1 MRKATTTLKRALRT
15 SLPGSRADTR
25 QPLGQG
31 APLPGL
37 FPGRANTAGKFALWR
52 IVPLLALIL
61 ALVACAKTLEERL
74 APDNWKLTTDAEST
88 YYYLLLEDA
97 KRQQN
102 ATIGELA
109 LDRLLQSDAS
119 PGIYIEAA
127 NFHWH
132 QGDSQKT
139 RQVLLQGLDKFPRD
153 PDLELMLAQLYLAE
167 KDLDSATATITSYLE
182 KNPED
187 SLTRQELA
195 DMLIRNEQFQQALDV
210 LRNIPEEQRSPVI
223 NFYLAKAHEG
233 LGRRTLAIELLT
245 KAVSEDS
252 GLFEAWA
259 ELAYLHELE
268 QNYAEAEAIYFRMLE
283 MGESSQELWL
293 RLVDLNLKLKNPQK
307 ALQLTKQGPNDLSF
321 ALGAGT
327 LFVDQ
332 GYYKQAQ
339 QIFLPLLESKPQAEE
354 VYFYLALLAF
364 RGDKDLPKA
373 IELLEKVPVANRFH
387 NRALRFRSHLLFEVG
402 KKSEAVETAR
412 TGRELYPTQKDFWS
426 LGASLYEEAGEGE
439 KALQLLTEALL
450 KWPDDDELLYLK
462 GVLLDKLDHKDDAMR
477 LMEDIV
483 AQNPEHADALNYI
496 GYTLADQNR
505 DLERAYALIQK
516 ALQIKPDNGYIRDS
530 LAWVLFRL
538 GEIEAAWAEV
548 QSAVQLADNDPVI
561 WEHYGDIAAT
571 LGYAAQAR
579 KGYDKA
585 LELGHKDKEAVRG
598 KLEAL

>member
-1 MRKATTTLKRALRT
+1 MRKATITLKRALKA
-15 SLPGSRADTR
+15 SLPGSRADTQ
-25 QPLGQG
+25 QPLGHS
-31 APLPGL
+31 APSPGL
-37 FPGRANTAGKFALWR
+37 FSRSPRTAGRFTPRR
-52 IVPLLALIL
+52 IIPLLALIL
-61 ALVACAKTLEERL
+61 ALAACAKTLEERL
-74 APDNWKLTTDAEST
+74 APDNWKLTADAEST

-102 ATIGELA
+102 ATIGEFA
-109 LDRLLQSDAS
+109 LDRLLRSEAS

-132 QGDSQKT
+132 QGEGDKT
-139 RQVLLQGLDKFPRD
+139 KQVLLQGLEKFPRD

-167 KDLDSATATITSYLE
+167 KDLDAATATITSYLE

-210 LRNIPEEQRSPVI
+210 LQDLTEEQRSPVI

-233 LGRRTLAIELLT
+233 LGRRGLAIDLLT
-245 KAVSEDS
+245 RAVSEDS

-268 QNYAEAEAIYFRMLE
+268 QNYVEAEAIYFRMLE

-364 RGDKDLPKA
+364 KGDKDLPKA

-387 NRALRFRSHLLFEVG
+387 NRALRFRSHLLFEIG
-402 KKSEAVETAR
+402 KKTEAVETAR
-412 TGRELYPTQKDFWS
+412 TGRELYPDQKDFWS
-426 LGASLYEEAGEGE
+426 LGASLHEEAGEAE

-462 GVLLDKLDHKDDAMR
+462 GVLLDKLDHKAEAMR
-477 LMEDIV
+477 IMEDIV

-505 DLERAYALIQK
+505 ELERAFALIQK

-530 LAWVLFRL
+530 LAWILFRL

-548 QSAVQLADNDPVI
+548 QSALQLADNDPVI

-579 KGYDKA
+579 KGYTKA
-585 LELGHKDKEAVRG
+585 LELGHKDKEAVRT
-598 KLEAL
+598 KLETL

>member
-1 MRKATTTLKRALRT
+1 MRKAMTTQTHAPDT
-15 SLPGSRADTR
+15 SLPHTQAGKRR
-25 QPLGQG
+25 PMGRG
-31 APLPGL
+31 AAHPGL
-37 FPGRANTAGKFALWR
+37 YSRRTHTSMHHTFMRTIA
-52 IVPLLALIL
+52 LLALLL
-61 ALVACAKTLEERL
+61 ALAACTKTLEEQL
-74 APDNWKLTTDAEST
+74 SPDNWKLTADAEST

-97 KRQQN
+97 RRQQN
-102 ATIGELA
+102 ATIGEFA
-109 LDRLLQSDAS
+109 LDRLLRSEAS
-119 PGIYIEAA
+119 PAIFIEAA

-132 QGDSQKT
+132 QGDSDKT
-139 RQVLLQGLDKFPRD
+139 KKVLLQGLERFPRD
-153 PDLELMLAQLYLAE
+153 PDLQLMLAQLYLAE

-182 KNPED
+182 QNPED
-187 SLTRQELA
+187 MLTRQELA
-195 DMLIRNEQFQQALDV
+195 DMLIRNEQFPQALGM
-210 LRNIPEEQRSPVI
+210 LESIPGEQRSPVI

-233 LGRRTLAIELLT
+233 LGRRGLAIELLT
-245 KAVSEDS
+245 KAVNGDS

-268 QNYAEAEAIYFRMLE
+268 QNYVEAEAIYSRMLE

-307 ALQLTKQGPNDLSF
+307 ALQLTRQGPDDLSF

-339 QIFLPLLESKPQAEE
+339 QIFLPLLETKPQAEE
-354 VYFYLALLAF
+354 IYFYLALLAF
-364 RGDKDLPKA
+364 KGDKDLHKA

-387 NRALRFRSHLLFEVG
+387 NRALRFRSHLLFEIG
-402 KKSEAVETAR
+402 KKAEAVETAH
-412 TGRELYPTQKDFWS
+412 TGRELYPDQKDFWS

-450 KWPDDDELLYLK
+450 KWPDDGELLYLK
-462 GVLLDKLDHKDDAMR
+462 GVLLDKLGHKDEAMR
-477 LMEDIV
+477 LMEDIA
-483 AQNPEHADALNYI
+483 AQDPEHPDALNYI

-516 ALQIKPDNGYIRDS
+516 ALQFKPDNGYIRDS

-538 GEIEAAWAEV
+538 GETEAAWAEI
-548 QSAVQLADNDPVI
+548 QSAVQLADSDPVI

-585 LELGHKDKEAVRG
+585 LELGHKDKEAVRK
-598 KLEAL
+598 KLETL